1 MGANRP
7 SVNSFTNSL
16 DCDRL
21 GLGSIFYN
29 SGQRI
34 SVLRNRVEFREHN
47 FASLLADNFYVKGIQ
62 NSNAYCVPVS
72 SFSNLALLS
81 VCLDLYVRAVAIRAA
96 EHGTGRA
103 RPYLKNGAT
112 PPLPCSTLSSPAPC
126 P

>member
-16 DCDRL
+16 DGDRL

-29 SGQRI
+29 SGRRI

-72 SFSNLALLS
+72 SFSNLVILS
-81 VCLDLYVRAVAIRAA
+81 VLISMFA
-96 EHGTGRA
+96 
-103 RPYLKNGAT
+103 
-112 PPLPCSTLSSPAPC
+112 PLQSEQRNMPLTKK
-126 P
+126 